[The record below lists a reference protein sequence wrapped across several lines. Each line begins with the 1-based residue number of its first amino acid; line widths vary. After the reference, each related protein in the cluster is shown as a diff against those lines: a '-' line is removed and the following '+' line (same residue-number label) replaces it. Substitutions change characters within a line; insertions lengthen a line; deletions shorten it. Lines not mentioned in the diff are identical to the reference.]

1 MLFPEPV
8 IACTVCAWEDDGHS
22 ENDWLAFTPWNE
34 HLLCR
39 DCIAQMRIFTAAA
52 NRYDGV
58 MNPEEMDGE
67 VEAEEDN
74 SSSADELV
82 FIYDNNGEVAEIFLN
97 SNSDNE
103 SDPGNDVE
111 SEEEEGSVEFDIE
124 SVSTLTL

>member
-1 MLFPEPV
+1 
-8 IACTVCAWEDDGHS
+8 
-22 ENDWLAFTPWNE
+22 
-34 HLLCR
+34 
-39 DCIAQMRIFTAAA
+39 
-52 NRYDGV
+52 

-74 SSSADELV
+74 SSSVDELV

-103 SDPGNDVE
+103 SDPGSNAD
-111 SEEEEGSVEFDIE
+111 SEEEEEGGVEFDIE